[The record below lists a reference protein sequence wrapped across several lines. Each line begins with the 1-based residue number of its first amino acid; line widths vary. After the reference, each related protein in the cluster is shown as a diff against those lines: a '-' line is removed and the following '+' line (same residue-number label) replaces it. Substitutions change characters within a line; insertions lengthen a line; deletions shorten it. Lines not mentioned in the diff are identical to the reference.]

1 MSVSQ
6 YLFLAVTQLGQMS
19 CLPAKDENL
28 FLAVRQHR
36 HQYLSEHVKATFSQ
50 SEEVFSNSHITI
62 NVLKFITDRY
72 KAVLLMWVPLLILV
86 GI

>member
-19 CLPAKDENL
+19 CLPARDENL

-36 HQYLSEHVKATFSQ
+36 QQDLSEHVKASFSQ
-50 SEEVFSNSHITI
+50 SEEVFSNSHIT
-62 NVLKFITDRY
+62 TY
-72 KAVLLMWVPLLILV
+72 AEEEPLLLTYKTSCKIHT
-86 GI
+86 